1 MFSEHYTPGER
12 LTPLA
17 VERVYTK
24 EVLHICKK
32 NTYMGI
38 WQIFALRTVLK
49 RKICSI
55 YPKLGPD
62 ICQMTLN
69 RMVEPVGLITSD
81 LCGIIWTTLRTDL
94 TGGNWLP
101 NHFVPLLPLAC
112 PTFKNIDDD
121 ENNANLE
128 TDDTIVDLETV
139 DTIVDLETDDTI
151 VDLETDDTIVD
162 LETVDTIVDLETDDT
177 IVDLETVN
185 TIVDLETDD
194 TIVDLET
201 VDTIVDLETVD
212 TIVDLE
218 TDDTIVDLETVNTI
232 VDLETDDTIVDLET
246 VDTIVDLETDDTIV
260 DLETDDS
267 IVDLETVDTIVDLET
282 DDTIVDLETVDTIV
296 DLETDD
302 TIVDLETVNSIFT
315 DKSSAVPLT
324 VNNKV
329 QAHHPKLDDINADT
343 ILTNNNPLE
352 SVGTNLTKTPE
363 PVPLTMNNKVRFHH
377 PKLDD
382 INADTILT
390 NNNPLESVGTNL
402 TKTPEP
408 VPLTVNNKDLTIS
421 LTTERSDE
429 EIDLIEDRSSL
440 SGVNTGT
447 FMDAQEWD
455 IYTHVETYEGK
466 TTLEYASDE
475 THPIFYAQ
483 CRVKR
488 KVGYFLWN
496 IVFIVSLITVLTF
509 TTFSIEPSSAD
520 RLGVTITLLLT
531 SVTFKLIVKQSLPTI
546 SYLTYLDLYVIA
558 ALVFLGLTSAQHAII
573 RYMFNYYTEAQI
585 IKYDNY
591 SIITLLAIFCAF
603 HVIFGV
609 YMRLTAIKRRT
620 IMMEKDKIYM
630 SKRKFI
636 DHFGE
641 NARTERVIE
650 MSMSKTRGGTRI

>member
-1 MFSEHYTPGER
+1 MLWEMLYEASIVISEDNQHDFH
-12 LTPLA
+12 A
-17 VERVYTK
+17 V
-24 EVLHICKK
+24 H
-32 NTYMGI
+32 
-38 WQIFALRTVLK
+38 
-49 RKICSI
+49 
-55 YPKLGPD
+55 
-62 ICQMTLN
+62 
-69 RMVEPVGLITSD
+69 
-81 LCGIIWTTLRTDL
+81 
-94 TGGNWLP
+94 
-101 NHFVPLLPLAC
+101 H
-112 PTFKNIDDD
+112 FKNIVDQHLKDQYGENITVKENQAGEITKKIKVTRNAGKNPELKGDKVTQTKENQSD
-121 ENNANLE
+121 ETTKKMKGTRKTGSNLNSE
-128 TDDTIVDLETV
+128 EDIKVNSEKDQLSRLADDTYQLYRNDVCVDPTVNFMNTKFVVDKIANELPKVVPQDLGSALPVIVLGDGNCLPRSSSVLVFGNEENHGDEAV
-139 DTIVDLETDDTI
+139 IANLETDDTI

-185 TIVDLETDD
+185 SIVDLETDD
-194 TIVDLET
+194 TIA
-201 VDTIVDLETVD
+201 
-212 TIVDLE
+212 
-218 TDDTIVDLETVNTI
+218 N
-232 VDLETDDTIVDLET
+232 
-246 VDTIVDLETDDTIV
+246 
-260 DLETDDS
+260 
-267 IVDLETVDTIVDLET
+267 LET

-363 PVPLTMNNKVRFHH
+363 PVPLSVNNKVRVHH
-377 PKLDD
+377 PKFTNCKHSFSFTDD
-382 INADTILT
+382 INADIILT
-390 NNNPLESVGTNL
+390 NNNPLESVDTNL